1 MQYFAESIIQ
11 RKLTHPPLPK
21 KKQTI
26 IFNRFYLVMVQVCF
40 SSKITIRDF
49 NLVLKRYSK
58 EEIGKVLA
66 SQVHVIAIIELFVDG
81 LSIFKTSAPGL
92 LKMKIITLV

>member
-11 RKLTHPPLPK
+11 RKLTHPLPK
-21 KKQTI
+21 KPI

-40 SSKITIRDF
+40 SSKITICDF

-58 EEIGKVLA
+58 KEIGKVLA

-81 LSIFKTSAPGL
+81 LLIFNTSAPGL
-92 LKMKIITLV
+92 IVC